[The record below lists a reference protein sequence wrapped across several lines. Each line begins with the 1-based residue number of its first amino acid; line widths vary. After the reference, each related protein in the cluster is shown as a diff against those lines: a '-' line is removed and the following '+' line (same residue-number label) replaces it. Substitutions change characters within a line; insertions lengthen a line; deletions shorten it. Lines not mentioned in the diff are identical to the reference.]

1 MQTSV
6 RAAAGARTGAHVGG
20 WQRSSPAAPAPN
32 RHPQRT
38 RPRVASGGGGVAS
51 RPVVGGG
58 GARRQ
63 ARAWGEE
70 GGEPRRPC
78 RPARRRRART
88 PDGGRAKPPAAAT
101 NGGGVGGVA
110 RRGAACRA
118 LRACTPPPTG
128 PLWRG
133 GASLSRGGGRKPRLG
148 RPDGTDGGDPM
159 GVQSSREASGAHR
172 GGSTAPRPLP
182 CGPWGARCFKQRS
195 VFQTAGARHGSAQR
209 RRRGGDASASI
220 SSPTPPPPPLS
231 ARAAARTST
240 ARVGM
245 RGASS
250 GSSGV
255 YKGKASTVPRTGAVA
270 PSSPADAAAVD
281 GGGTLS
287 GAGGSAV
294 PHPSPP
300 CALYLSHLCPAAAAA
315 LFVTLCRLSLP
326 AVVDGSMGLQVRR
339 EQTWPAGEG
348 LPTDAL
354 VGAEAAGTATIA
366 ARSVTPGH
374 FSGQP
379 TRSHSH
385 HPSVVDQRPLVGGG
399 PRVNAHVQHGGPRVH
414 AVTSKADR
422 VPTRALPIVEV
433 HQRPRS
439 VPCPPGPAP
448 TGVNPSHRP
457 PPAK

>member
-118 LRACTPPPTG
+118 LRASTPPPTG

-220 SSPTPPPPPLS
+220 SSRTPPPPPLS

-240 ARVGM
+240 ARVRM

-255 YKGKASTVPRTGAVA
+255 YKGKASTVPRAGAVA

-315 LFVTLCRLSLP
+315 LFVTLPSISAGGSGRLNGVTGEKRADMASRGGTSYRRARRRRGGRHRYHRRPVGDTWALQRATNTFAFSPPISRRP
-326 AVVDGSMGLQVRR
+326 A
-339 EQTWPAGEG
+339 TAGRG
-348 LPTDAL
+348 W
-354 VGAEAAGTATIA
+354 A
-366 ARSVTPGH
+366 AR
-374 FSGQP
+374 
-379 TRSHSH
+379 
-385 HPSVVDQRPLVGGG
+385 
-399 PRVNAHVQHGGPRVH
+399 
-414 AVTSKADR
+414 
-422 VPTRALPIVEV
+422 
-433 HQRPRS
+433 QRPR
-439 VPCPPGPAP
+439 AARW
-448 TGVNPSHRP
+448 TARP
-457 PPAK
+457 RRDE